1 MFPNQVEAPQRGRK
15 RRLGLRTSN
24 KRQNPVED
32 TPGVGS
38 SELISGDTRV
48 TPSDGMSSKLEIR
61 MAGTHQTEALS
72 CGDRESVGGSEI
84 IEAAGDNL
92 GLVSS
97 GLTRVKSTP
106 VVRESSG
113 NDLLEEHGFGMDD
126 QVQLQQKRLNETV
139 SVIQVNESKEKGGN
153 ENGSG
158 NLSSLTR
165 KRLAEFR
172 APDSVGDPDVLSEIV
187 VNIDHVENSHDI
199 KKTKY
204 CDQII
209 NTNKTGEDTEIVKGV
224 QKKSSSGN
232 LLSFVTKMKFNTT
245 KLKLDS
251 DYDPFKQDDL
261 DAEFGLDM

>member
-1 MFPNQVEAPQRGRK
+1 MP
-15 RRLGLRTSN
+15 
-24 KRQNPVED
+24 
-32 TPGVGS
+32 
-38 SELISGDTRV
+38 I
-48 TPSDGMSSKLEIR
+48 
-61 MAGTHQTEALS
+61 LS
-72 CGDRESVGGSEI
+72 IFCICVFLFCLYCLYFAYI
-84 IEAAGDNL
+84 FAYFVYIVYIL
-92 GLVSS
+92 PIFLPILSS
-97 GLTRVKSTP
+97 GSRST
-106 VVRESSG
+106 
-113 NDLLEEHGFGMDD
+113 
-126 QVQLQQKRLNETV
+126 
-139 SVIQVNESKEKGGN
+139 
-153 ENGSG
+153 
-158 NLSSLTR
+158 LSSLTR

-187 VNIDHVENSHDI
+187 VNIDHVDNSHDI